1 MVERINAAMRTIHT
15 TTGLRPAPHV
25 AARITRFARHDPAAV
40 RGIASVL
47 SREQVLGDAV
57 LPDPLPAPRA
67 IRKAVEGIVADL
79 DPASLRLLTVAAHMV
94 SDRTDVLLAAAAVDI
109 AVVLSDRSTGA
120 LAFFDGRFRFRDDR
134 LRAVLLQEEDAAHR
148 KEVHRSLSRASALL
162 PEPRIASWH
171 ALQSEAPNAPSPAAL
186 LPLAER
192 LLRSGDLHGAFTVAA
207 EVAGRSSDHARAE
220 AALIAGRAAFALG
233 CLDDAT
239 RLLSPAASHGSWAKT
254 LLDDVAR
261 IRDLAHGRETDPAD
275 PSAPARAIAAAAA
288 GIADA
293 RAMDALT
300 RAAVVGEGNPE
311 EADALQAGVLLSAI
325 HARAEGPWR
334 LSAGPLSPLIE
345 AYARARHIAAQERD
359 GDYDTAA
366 RSLRDAVGRLPMTLV
381 APRLSAQVSS
391 LLVRGRSMGR
401 SSRTP

>member
-239 RLLSPAASHGSWAKT
+239 RLLSRRRATGPGRRRCSTTSPVYEISHTDAR
-254 LLDDVAR
+254 R
-261 IRDLAHGRETDPAD
+261 IRPIRARPPGPSPPRPQGSRTRGPWTRSPERPSSGRGTPRRPTRSRGASSCPRSMHGRRAHGGSPPA
-275 PSAPARAIAAAAA
+275 PS
-288 GIADA
+288 
-293 RAMDALT
+293 
-300 RAAVVGEGNPE
+300 
-311 EADALQAGVLLSAI
+311 LLSSRHT
-325 HARAEGPWR
+325 HALGTSRHR
-334 LSAGPLSPLIE
+334 SAT
-345 AYARARHIAAQERD
+345 ATTTQRRD
-359 GDYDTAA
+359 PCAT
-366 RSLRDAVGRLPMTLV
+366 RWDA
-381 APRLSAQVSS
+381 
-391 LLVRGRSMGR
+391 
-401 SSRTP
+401 SR